1 MPPTTTYEPPPYSW
15 TRERTLNG
23 AGVSSEVEPSAAART
38 MVRRP
43 PSAGRPSTQKM
54 SSPSIHGS
62 ASWMT
67 SPTTSSI
74 RIGERH
80 APYGATTMSGWG
92 SGPMLP
98 GGHVLGLF
106 CGHRFEHDAERGEL
120 EARDLGV
127 DRLGDVVDPWFELGV
142 VEGDVLGRQRLVG
155 EAHVHHGG
163 RMALGR
169 PEVYQPAFGDE
180 VQLLPTE
187 VELLDVLADLAD
199 MALGQRPKGGE
210 VQLSIEM
217 AGVGHDRAVA
227 HRLEML
233 AAEDVDV

>member
-1 MPPTTTYEPPPYSW
+1 MPPATTYEPPPYSW

-38 MVRRP
+38 RVRRP
-43 PSAGRPSTQKM
+43 PSAGRPSTQQM
-54 SSPSIHGS
+54 S
-62 ASWMT
+62 

-120 EARDLGV
+120 EPRHLGV
-127 DRLGDVVDPWFELGV
+127 DRLGHVVDPGLELGV

-155 EAHVHHGG
+155 EAHVHHRS

-169 PEVYQPAFGDE
+169 PEVHQAALGDQVE
-180 VQLLPTE
+180 LLAAE
-187 VELLDVLADLAD
+187 VELL
-199 MALGQRPKGGE
+199 
-210 VQLSIEM
+210 
-217 AGVGHDRAVA
+217 
-227 HRLEML
+227 
-233 AAEDVDV
+233 

>member
-1 MPPTTTYEPPPYSW
+1 MPPTTTYEPPPYSC

-23 AGVSSEVEPSAAART
+23 AGVSSDVEPSAAART
-38 MVRRP
+38 RVRRP

-80 APYGATTMSGWG
+80 APYGATTTSGWG

-106 CGHRFEHDAERGEL
+106 GGHRFEHDAERGEL

-127 DRLGDVVDPWFELGV
+127 DRLGDVVDPGLELGV
-142 VEGDVLGRQRLVG
+142 VERDVLRRQRLVG
-155 EAHVHHGG
+155 EAHVHDRG
-163 RMALGR
+163 RVALGR
-169 PEVYQPAFGDE
+169 AEVDQPALGDE
-180 VQLLPTE
+180 VELLAPE
-187 VELLDVLADLAD
+187 VELLDVLADVAD
-199 MALGQRPKGGE
+199 MALGHGPQR
-210 VQLSIEM
+210 
-217 AGVGHDRAVA
+217 
-227 HRLEML
+227 
-233 AAEDVDV
+233 